1 MERLKNILLLLV
13 ASGFAIATH
22 ATPDTTIVL
31 TLQKTIPGSFADFYT
46 DGLNNTYLLTLSNQI
61 KKLDG
66 SYDSAAVYNDVRRY
80 GDISWFDGTNPLKE
94 LVYYKDF
101 TTILVLDRFLNPRNT
116 IDLRNA
122 GILQAKAIAAS
133 YDNNYWVFDE
143 LDNKLK
149 KLDDNGNL
157 LLQSADFRVLFG
169 EGYNPTRII
178 DNGGLLY
185 LYDEKNGWLIFDYYG
200 GLKQKLPIT
209 GWKNVQVENKS
220 LMGHDENYLY
230 ITNPTAI
237 SLQKIKPN
245 FNVAAALKVQK
256 RGNNFFVLTKE
267 GLTIYS
273 L

>member
-1 MERLKNILLLLV
+1 MERLKTILLPLV
-13 ASGFAIATH
+13 ALGFAIAAH
-22 ATPDTTIVL
+22 ANPDTTIL
-31 TLQKTIPGSFADFYT
+31 LSQQKNIPGSFSDFYT
-46 DGLNNTYLLTLSNQI
+46 DGLNNTYLITQSNQI
-61 KKLDG
+61 QKLDAR
-66 SYDSAAVYNDVRRY
+66 YDSTAVYNDVRRY
-80 GDISWFDGTNPLKE
+80 GDIYCFDGSNPLKE

-101 TTILVLDRFLNPRNT
+101 STILVLDRFLNPRNT

-157 LLQSADFRVLFG
+157 LLQTADFTVLFG
-169 EGYNPTRII
+169 EGYNPCQVI

-200 GLKQKLPIT
+200 ALKQKLPLA
-209 GWKNVQVENKS
+209 GWKNVQVENKN
-220 LMGHDENYLY
+220 LMGHDDNYLY
-230 ITNPTAI
+230 IANPATL

-245 FNVAAALKVQK
+245 LNLATAIKIQK